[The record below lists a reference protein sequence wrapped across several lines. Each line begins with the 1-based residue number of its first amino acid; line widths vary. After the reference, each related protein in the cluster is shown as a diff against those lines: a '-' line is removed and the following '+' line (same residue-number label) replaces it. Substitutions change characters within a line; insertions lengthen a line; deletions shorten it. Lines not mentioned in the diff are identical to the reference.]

1 MVGGVDDDVR
11 KSNLNETLKREDDG
25 QRKKAGP

>member
-11 KSNLNETLKREDDG
+11 KSNLNETPKREDDG